1 MAITREKK
9 QQQLQVLIEKMQKAK
24 SIVFAK
30 YSETSVANQN
40 KVRNALRA
48 QHAELKV
55 AKKTLIRLA
64 AKSIGIENILDEALE
79 GQIAVAFSYEDAIAG
94 AQILKKLSKE
104 IPEIAL
110 KGGIFEGKALGTADI
125 IELASLPSKE
135 VLIARLLG
143 SMLSP
148 VSGFVGV
155 GSGIISGFVRVLD
168 GRAKKLETA

>member
-9 QQQLQVLIEKMQKAK
+9 QEQLQVLIEKMQKAK
-24 SIVFAK
+24 SVVFAK
-30 YSETSVANQN
+30 YSETTVANQN

-64 AKSIGIENILDEALE
+64 AKSLGIENIPDEALA
-79 GQIAVAFSYEDAIAG
+79 GQIAVAFSYEDATAG
-94 AQILKKLSKE
+94 AQILKKLSRE
-104 IPEIAL
+104 IPEISL
-110 KGGIFEGKALGTADI
+110 IGGLFEGKALGTAEI
-125 IELASLPSKE
+125 KELADLPSRE
-135 VLIARLLG
+135 VLLAKLLG

-155 GSGIISGFVRVLD
+155 GSGIISSFVRVLD
-168 GRAKKLETA
+168 GQRKKLEA